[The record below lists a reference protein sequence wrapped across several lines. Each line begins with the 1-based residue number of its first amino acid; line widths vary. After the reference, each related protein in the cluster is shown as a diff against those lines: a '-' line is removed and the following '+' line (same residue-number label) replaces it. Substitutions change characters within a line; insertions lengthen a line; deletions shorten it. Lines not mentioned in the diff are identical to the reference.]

1 MTELITLITL
11 EVEEAGQ
18 RAQLAGEFCAKY
30 ANVEDIAYIAPEI
43 VDELRFIEFMGG
55 LLRQDAGL

>member
-30 ANVEDIAYIAPEI
+30 ANAGDIDCILPDLVEDYH
-43 VDELRFIEFMGG
+43 FIEVMGG
-55 LLRQDAGL
+55 LLRNEAL